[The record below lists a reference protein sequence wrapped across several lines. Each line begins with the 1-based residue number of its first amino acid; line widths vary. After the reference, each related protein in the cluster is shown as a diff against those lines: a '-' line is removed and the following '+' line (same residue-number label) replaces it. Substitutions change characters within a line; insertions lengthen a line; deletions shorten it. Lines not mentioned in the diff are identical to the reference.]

1 MPFSLLG
8 KPSVIFEGTRTKV
21 INNEGVLPP
30 QITPVG
36 GRLSSFVE
44 GWKRI
49 TNDPYVL
56 SIVAKG
62 YRLRFTSPPLL
73 RQTPWEIRSPQ
84 GPQEIL
90 GMREQITLMLQKN
103 AITEVP
109 PNSPGFYS
117 NVFLVRKASGGWRP
131 VIDLKNLNAHIHAPH
146 FHMFMTSSVR
156 KGDYAFKIDLQ
167 DAYFHVPIHPSSRKY
182 LGFAFENKV
191 YQFQVLPFSLNT
203 APQVFTR
210 LGHTVTGYLHRQ
222 GISVM
227 PFLDGWLIHHPDRQV
242 LLRHQ
247 AQLINTLD
255 LVGFILNRKKSELD
269 LTQDLQFLGI
279 RLRLDLGE
287 ASLPESKAWE
297 IVARARHLSSL
308 QVLTYSQVS
317 QLMGSLNWASGLIHL
332 GRLYLRP
339 LQRHFHS
346 LGLTDRFT
354 PPLRSDPLVL
364 LSLLWQWQDLRFL
377 TSGIPIRTFQA
388 DLTIFTDA
396 STQGWGDHMGDS
408 KISGTWTRT
417 DRKLHINCLE
427 LKAVIFALQHWA
439 PVLQGHQVMIAK
451 DNSTVV
457 SYINKQGGTRSPT
470 LLRLTV
476 DLFLWL
482 EAQNIIVRARHI
494 PGCLNVLA
502 DHLSRPNQPMPTEWS
517 LHPEIVERIFRV
529 WGTPEINMFAT
540 PSNSHLP
547 RFMSPIPKPR
557 ALAVDAL
564 SQDWQGRSMYM
575 FPPFPLLSKV
585 IQKLRSTQAAEV
597 VLVAPWWPTQSWF
610 PHLLRLCVEHPL
622 ALPYRRDLLSQQDQ
636 KYVSDEKSYH
646 LDAWRLSCDTIK
658 QQAFQKRSL
667 GSRQPLGDPQ
677 PIACTIDGFASLDG
691 MQDKGLIHLI
701 PQLLR

>member
-1 MPFSLLG
+1 MPLKLLA
-8 KPSVIFEGTRTKV
+8 KPSVIFEEIRTKV
-21 INNEGVLPP
+21 TNNEGVLPP
-30 QITPVG
+30 QVTPVG
-36 GRLSSFVE
+36 GRLRNFVE

-49 TNDPYVL
+49 TNDPYIL

-84 GPQEIL
+84 DPQEIL
-90 GMREQITLMLQKN
+90 GMREQISLMLQKN

-109 PNSPGFYS
+109 PDSPGFYS

-146 FHMFMTSSVR
+146 FRMFTTSSVLSSVE

-167 DAYFHVPIHPSSRKY
+167 DAYFHVPIHPDSRKY
-182 LGFAFENKV
+182 LRFAFENRV

-203 APQVFTR
+203 APQIFTR
-210 LGHTVTGYLHRQ
+210 LGHTVTAYLHRQ
-222 GISVM
+222 GISVI
-227 PFLDGWLIHHPDRQV
+227 PYLDDWLIHHPDCQV

-255 LVGFILNRKKSELD
+255 LVGFILKSELD

-279 RLRLDLGE
+279 RLRLDIGKAL
-287 ASLPESKAWE
+287 LPESKTWE

-308 QVLTYSQVS
+308 RVLSYTQVS
-317 QLMGSLNWASGLIHL
+317 QLMGSLNRASGLIPL

-354 PPLRSDPLVL
+354 PPCRSNPLVL
-364 LSLLWQWQDLRFL
+364 ANLLRRWLDPCFL
-377 TSGIPIRTFQA
+377 TSGIPIRTFRA
-388 DLTIFTDA
+388 NLTIFTDA
-396 STQGWGDHMGDS
+396 STQGWGAHMGDS
-408 KISGTWTRT
+408 KILGTWTLS

-427 LKAVIFALQHWA
+427 FKEVTFALQHWA
-439 PVLQGHQVMIAK
+439 PLLQGHQVMIAT

-457 SYINKQGGTRSPT
+457 SYINKQGGTRSLT
-470 LLRLTV
+470 LLCLTV

-482 EAQNIIVRARHI
+482 ESQNIIVRARHI
-494 PGCLNVLA
+494 PGCLNVIA
-502 DHLSRPNQPMPTEWS
+502 DHLSHPNQPIPTEWS

-529 WGTPEINMFAT
+529 WGTPEVNMFAT
-540 PSNSHLP
+540 LSNSHLP
-547 RFMSPIPKPR
+547 RFMSPIPEPR

-575 FPPFPLLSKV
+575 FSPFPLLNKV
-585 IQKLRSTQAAEV
+585 MQKLRSTQVAEV
-597 VLVAPWWPTQSWF
+597 ILVAPWWPSQSWF
-610 PHLLRLCVEHPL
+610 PHLLHLCVENTL
-622 ALPYRRDLLSQQDQ
+622 
-636 KYVSDEKSYH
+636 
-646 LDAWRLSCDTIK
+646 
-658 QQAFQKRSL
+658 
-667 GSRQPLGDPQ
+667 
-677 PIACTIDGFASLDG
+677 
-691 MQDKGLIHLI
+691 
-701 PQLLR
+701 